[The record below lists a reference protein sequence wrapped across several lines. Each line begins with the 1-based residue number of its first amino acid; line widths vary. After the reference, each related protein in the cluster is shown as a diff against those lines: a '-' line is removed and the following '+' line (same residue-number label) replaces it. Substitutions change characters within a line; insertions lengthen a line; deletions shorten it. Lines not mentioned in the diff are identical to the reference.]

1 MKRQF
6 FALSVFVLALGAL
19 ATQSCESTGGQNSY
33 YNRGHY
39 GYYRDGGYAR
49 ENGYYHDSS
58 YAGDDRYYHQRRYA
72 RDDYQSDR
80 PAIDVHFLEQLPFIS
95 GRQTN
100 YRHI

>member
-58 YAGDDRYYHQRRYA
+58 YAGDD
-72 RDDYQSDR
+72 YQSDR